1 MPKKEKIQ
9 KMFDGIAG
17 DYDRLNHIMSLGIDR
32 SWRRRAI
39 KEIVRKAPA
48 PSVEAGAVVGADTG
62 ARSVPAA
69 VPRPARGAQATP
81 GKGTVA
87 VAPQQTEQISS
98 ATAVQSASGIA
109 GHPAGQEI
117 LDIAC
122 GTGDFSIAIAR
133 AMAPGSRVTG
143 LDLSEGMLAVMR
155 AKLAAAGLEDR
166 VACVQGDSEALPY
179 ADATFDC
186 VTIAF
191 GIRNFEHRETA
202 LREILRVLKP
212 GGKLVI
218 LELSV
223 PSNPVIRWFYK
234 LYFTGL
240 LPVIGGKISGDKAAY
255 RYLPA
260 SVLNFPGRDE
270 WMAKMRACGYAGVR
284 HKAFTLGICRMYI
297 GLKP

>member
-9 KMFDGIAG
+9 QMFDGIAG

-39 KEIVRKAPA
+39 KEIV
-48 PSVEAGAVVGADTG
+48 S
-62 ARSVPAA
+62 
-69 VPRPARGAQATP
+69 RGAA
-81 GKGTVA
+81 
-87 VAPQQTEQISS
+87 
-98 ATAVQSASGIA
+98 
-109 GHPAGQEI
+109 QEI

-133 AMAPGSRVTG
+133 AMAPGSHVTG

-155 AKLAAAGLEDR
+155 AKLAAAGLEGR

-179 ADATFDC
+179 AGASFDC

-202 LREILRVLKP
+202 LREILRVLKS

-223 PSNPVIRWFYK
+223 PSNPVIRWGYN
-234 LYFTGL
+234 LYFTRI
-240 LPVIGGKISGDKAAY
+240 LPLIGGKISGDKAAY

-260 SVLNFPGRDE
+260 SVLNFPSKEE
-270 WMAKMRACGYAGVR
+270 WMDTMRSCGYDGVR
-284 HKAFTLGICRMYI
+284 HKAFTLGICRMYV
-297 GLKP
+297 GLKA

>member
-48 PSVEAGAVVGADTG
+48 PSASASADTG
-62 ARSVPAA
+62 AKSDPEAA
-69 VPRPARGAQATP
+69 TRPASGTARQTAQ
-81 GKGTVA
+81 
-87 VAPQQTEQISS
+87 S
-98 ATAVQSASGIA
+98 ANGTAVQSASGIV

-155 AKLAAAGLEDR
+155 AKLAADGLEDR

-179 ADATFDC
+179 ADAAFDC

-240 LPVIGGKISGDKAAY
+240 LPIIGGKISGDKAAY

-270 WMAKMRACGYAGVR
+270 WMATMRACGYADVR

>member
-1 MPKKEKIQ
+1 
-9 KMFDGIAG
+9 
-17 DYDRLNHIMSLGIDR
+17 
-32 SWRRRAI
+32 
-39 KEIVRKAPA
+39 
-48 PSVEAGAVVGADTG
+48 
-62 ARSVPAA
+62 
-69 VPRPARGAQATP
+69 
-81 GKGTVA
+81 
-87 VAPQQTEQISS
+87 
-98 ATAVQSASGIA
+98 
-109 GHPAGQEI
+109 
-117 LDIAC
+117 
-122 GTGDFSIAIAR
+122 
-133 AMAPGSRVTG
+133 
-143 LDLSEGMLAVMR
+143 MLAVMR
-155 AKLAAAGLEDR
+155 AKLAASGLEDR

-179 ADATFDC
+179 ADAAFDC

-223 PSNPVIRWFYK
+223 PSNPIIRWFYK

-240 LPVIGGKISGDKAAY
+240 LPIIGGKISGDKAAY

-270 WMAKMRACGYAGVR
+270 WMATMRACGYTGVR

>member
-9 KMFDGIAG
+9 QMFDGIAG

-48 PSVEAGAVVGADTG
+48 PSAG
-62 ARSVPAA
+62 
-69 VPRPARGAQATP
+69 
-81 GKGTVA
+81 GT
-87 VAPQQTEQISS
+87 
-98 ATAVQSASGIA
+98 A

-133 AMAPGSRVTG
+133 AMAPGSRITG

-155 AKLAAAGLEDR
+155 AKLAAAGLEGR
-166 VACVQGDSEALPY
+166 VACVQGDSESLPY

-240 LPVIGGKISGDKAAY
+240 LPIIGGKVSGDKAAY

-270 WMAKMRACGYAGVR
+270 WMATMRACGYAGVR
-284 HKAFTLGICRMYI
+284 HKAFTLGICRMYV

>member
-9 KMFDGIAG
+9 QMFDGIAG

-48 PSVEAGAVVGADTG
+48 PSASASADTG
-62 ARSVPAA
+62 SRSDPEAA
-69 VPRPARGAQATP
+69 TRPASGTARQTAQ
-81 GKGTVA
+81 
-87 VAPQQTEQISS
+87 S
-98 ATAVQSASGIA
+98 ANGTAVQSAGGIV
-109 GHPAGQEI
+109 GHPAAQEI

-155 AKLAAAGLEDR
+155 AKLAASGLEDR

-179 ADATFDC
+179 ADAAFDC

-270 WMAKMRACGYAGVR
+270 WMATMRACGYAGVR